1 MKLNEIVEKLDVD
14 ADKKNLYRNLC
25 AVIENNI
32 EENIVKTPF
41 ELARITGVPYDK
53 WVEFLETTEING
65 WINDTIRMIA
75 KVAQRKKLKDLSGT
89 ETTTQDVN
97 AYKAL
102 NEYNETTKPND
113 NSNIVILYMPE
124 KDK

>member
-1 MKLNEIVEKLDVD
+1 MKLNEIVEKLEID

-25 AVIENNI
+25 AVIENNV

-65 WINDTIRMIA
+65 WINDTTRIIA
-75 KVAQRKKLKDLSGT
+75 KVAQRKKLKDLSGA